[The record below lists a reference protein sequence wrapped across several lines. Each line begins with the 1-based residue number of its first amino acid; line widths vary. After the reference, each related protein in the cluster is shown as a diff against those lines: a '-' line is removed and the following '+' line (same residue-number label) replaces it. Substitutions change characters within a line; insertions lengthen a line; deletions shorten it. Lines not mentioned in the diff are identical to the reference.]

1 LSATEIV
8 RRCERR
14 IGELVRQGQAE
25 GTVSKPGDN
34 VRTDLLARMPG
45 GLNKMTVTEAA
56 GVGDYSAL
64 KPLRTMADAPADEFE
79 QALAEAKANLYCDPV
94 RI

>member
-1 LSATEIV
+1 
-8 RRCERR
+8 
-14 IGELVRQGQAE
+14 
-25 GTVSKPGDN
+25 
-34 VRTDLLARMPG
+34 MPG